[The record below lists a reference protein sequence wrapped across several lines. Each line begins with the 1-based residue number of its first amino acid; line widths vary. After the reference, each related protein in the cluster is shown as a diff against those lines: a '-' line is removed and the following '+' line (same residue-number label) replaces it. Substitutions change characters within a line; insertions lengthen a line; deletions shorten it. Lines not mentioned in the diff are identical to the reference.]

1 MNVRN
6 ASKMLS
12 TYNVAQWGNSYY
24 DDNEKATSAYVRTP
38 IFFPQARVD
47 LVKACQERRSESP
60 RIVFF
65 PQILQHRL
73 RPINA
78 AFQAPVTPLAIRATI
93 FWYTQLR

>member
-60 RIVFF
+60 RIVFSRRSYN
-65 PQILQHRL
+65 IGYARL
-73 RPINA
+73 TLLSKRP
-78 AFQAPVTPLAIRATI
+78 
-93 FWYTQLR
+93 